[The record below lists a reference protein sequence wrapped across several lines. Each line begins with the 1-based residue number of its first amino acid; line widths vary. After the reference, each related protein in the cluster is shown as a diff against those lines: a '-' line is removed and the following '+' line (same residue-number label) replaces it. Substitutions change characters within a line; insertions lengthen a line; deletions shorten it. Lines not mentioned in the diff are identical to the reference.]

1 MKKTSLLIACLMLS
15 VSLAACGT
23 SNKPDMGSQESSSQ
37 ESISQESVSSES
49 SEESSEVSES
59 SSQSQPDESKEK
71 PGDKK
76 PDEKKPEDK
85 KPQAKKP
92 ENSKDI
98 GKLTDALGKISK
110 GANIPSAD
118 IFALNKSN
126 FKDYSFISW
135 VKGIEAA
142 CSETSISSSPHSM
155 VLVKCKDG
163 NGKEIAKKIA
173 AKADLNKW
181 LCVQAETGKVIY
193 NDHYVLM
200 VMTFK
205 DAYGKIKDNFT
216 KLVGD
221 NNLQTLDIKSASK

>member
-1 MKKTSLLIACLMLS
+1 MKKTSLLISCILLS
-15 VSLAACGT
+15 LSLAACG
-23 SNKPDMGSQESSSQ
+23 SGNKPEAGSLESN
-37 ESISQESVSSES
+37 SQESVSQESVSRES
-49 SEESSEVSES
+49 SEESSEAQES
-59 SSQSQPDESKEK
+59 SSQSQAGESKEK

-76 PDEKKPEDK
+76 PDEKKPEE
-85 KPQAKKP
+85 KKP
-92 ENSKDI
+92 EAKEPEKTKNI
-98 GKLTDALGKISK
+98 GKLTEALGKISK
-110 GANIPSAD
+110 GANIPAAD
-118 IFALNKSN
+118 IFALKKSN

-135 VKGIEAA
+135 VDGIEAA

-155 VLVKCKDG
+155 VLIKCKNG
-163 NGKEIAKKIA
+163 NGKEIAQKIA

-193 NDHYVLM
+193 NDKYVLM

-221 NNLQTLDIKSASK
+221 NNLKILDIKGTSN